1 MPGKRPAASGY
12 ARIAQA
18 EEEEEERPYSDNED
32 DPFTDSRNPLSSPGA
47 QYAPIQPGRRESIRQ
62 AYGDSPARPG
72 QRKRTNSGVDI
83 KAINARLERW
93 ADEIKDRFTRRR
105 VKGKSSEQEHL
116 EIHHSVFQAPDW
128 IRPATK
134 EVLER
139 GHEADGDRMSK
150 LEFDDLVEAVRTA
163 IELGT
168 HPTLIAQGSSGS
180 YFART
185 SGGKV
190 VGVFKPKD
198 EEPYASKNPKWTKWI
213 HRNLFP
219 FAFGRA
225 MLIPNLSYVS
235 EAAAYVL
242 DCQLRTN
249 LVPYTDVIGLS
260 SKSFHYDWIDRRAF
274 YRKKR
279 PFPEKLGSFQVFLKG
294 YKGATEFFR
303 EHPWP
308 DHQNNFQ
315 DLPSQKRQRKPWDN
329 SCRPGRASAA
339 PGATGEYDSDDEE
352 EGMSGSQ
359 NRAANE
365 YWSPELQQSFRE
377 ELEKLVI
384 LDYVMRNTD
393 RGTDNWMIRI
403 DKEKNRA
410 TIVKEPPQ
418 KNGDGYNR
426 RNESMT
432 PVPDA
437 NGDDSSIP
445 RIGAID
451 NSLSWPWKHPD
462 AWRSYPFGWLFMP
475 VSLIGRP
482 FSEKTKR
489 HFLPLLT
496 SKEWWSDTQVK
507 LRRCFELDADFQE
520 KMFARQMAVM
530 KGQAFNVVE
539 TLKTS
544 DHGPLELTRR
554 NRVLVWDD
562 LVDIPVAVPL
572 PRASE
577 EMRRRTAALNAADAS
592 RNAQGLS
599 ESDRTLDEEEEMD
612 ISYAHPDISS
622 ASVPTGD
629 LLAGVSRNKDNLF
642 NNSRQNSS
650 QDIHRPEVQEVLKQH
665 LTPGKE
671 ATISPFSLHSA
682 AVGTRPGAY
691 RSRTGLHRMSHDL
704 PRPMPWQNASSPAHP
719 RSRRFSFNFSSRRA
733 SLGFDDDGD
742 LGYAAAATQE
752 SSMRKVIVE
761 RLEVVKSKAPV
772 FSWC

>member
-18 EEEEEERPYSDNED
+18 EEEEEEEEERQFSDNED
-32 DPFTDSRNPLSSPGA
+32 DPFNDTRNTLASSDA
-47 QYAPIQPGRRESIRQ
+47 QYAYVQPNRRGSIRHSH
-62 AYGDSPARPG
+62 GENNARPL
-72 QRKRTNSGVDI
+72 RKRTNSGVDI
-83 KAINARLERW
+83 KAINARLEKW

-116 EIHHSVFQAPDW
+116 EIYHSVFQAPDW
-128 IRPATK
+128 VRPVTK
-134 EVLER
+134 EVLENAY
-139 GHEADGDRMSK
+139 EADGERMSK

-163 IELGT
+163 IELGV

-308 DHQNNFQ
+308 DYQNSLQ
-315 DLPSQKRQRKPWDN
+315 DQPSQKRQKKRWDN
-329 SCRPGRASAA
+329 SCRPGRASTA
-339 PGATGEYDSDDEE
+339 PVVAGDYDSDDEE
-352 EGMSGSQ
+352 EGMSGGQ

-365 YWSPELQQSFRE
+365 YWSQELQQSFRE

-403 DKEKNRA
+403 DKDKNRA

-418 KNGDGYNR
+418 KTGNGYSR

-432 PVPDA
+432 PTPDA
-437 NGDDSSIP
+437 NGGDGSIP

-482 FSEKTKR
+482 FSEKTKH

-539 TLKTS
+539 TLKTA
-544 DHGPLELTRR
+544 DHGPLELTRC

-572 PRASE
+572 HRASE
-577 EMRRRTAALNAADAS
+577 EMRRRTANRNAADAAKH
-592 RNAQGLS
+592 AQGLAPS
-599 ESDRTLDEEEEMD
+599 GRSFEEEEMD
-612 ISYAHPDISS
+612 ISHAHCNAFS
-622 ASVPTGD
+622 ASVPNRD
-629 LLAGVSRNKDNLF
+629 LLVGVSSNSDNLF
-642 NNSRQNSS
+642 NQSRHNSTH
-650 QDIHRPEVQEVLKQH
+650 DIHHSEAQEV
-665 LTPGKE
+665 PKE
-671 ATISPFSLHSA
+671 NILP
-682 AVGTRPGAY
+682 VKERVRPGTY
-691 RSRTGLHRMSHDL
+691 RSATGSGRMSHDL
-704 PRPMPWQNASSPAHP
+704 PRSMPWQNTSSAAQP

-733 SLGFDDDGD
+733 SLDDDGD
-742 LGYAAAATQE
+742 LGFAAATTQE

-761 RLEVVKSKAPV
+761 RLEVVKSKTPV

>member
-12 ARIAQA
+12 ARIAQVEEE

-32 DPFTDSRNPLSSPGA
+32 DPFSDSRKPLSSPGA
-47 QYAPIQPGRRESIRQ
+47 QYASIQPTRRDVIRSSV
-62 AYGDSPARPG
+62 GNTPTRPG
-72 QRKRTNSGVDI
+72 HRKRTNSGVDI

-93 ADEIKDRFTRRR
+93 ADEIKDRFTRGRR
-105 VKGKSSEQEHL
+105 VKGKSHEQEHL
-116 EIHHSVFQAPDW
+116 EIYHSVFQPPDW

-134 EVLER
+134 EVIEN
-139 GHEADGDRMSK
+139 EYEDDGDRMSK
-150 LEFDDLVEAVRTA
+150 QEFDDMVDSVRTA
-163 IELGT
+163 IELGV

-198 EEPYASKNPKWTKWI
+198 EEPYASKNPKWSKWV

-249 LVPYTDVIGLS
+249 LVPYTDVVGLS

-294 YKGATEFFR
+294 FKGATEFFR

-308 DHQNNFQ
+308 DQQNSFQ
-315 DLPSQKRQRKPWDN
+315 DLPSQSQQKKRWDN
-329 SCRPGRASAA
+329 SCRPTRASTA
-339 PGATGEYDSDDEE
+339 PVSSGDYDSDDEA

-359 NRAANE
+359 SRTAKE

-403 DKEKNRA
+403 DKQTNKA
-410 TIVKEPPQ
+410 TIVKEPPR
-418 KNGDGYNR
+418 NTGDGYNR
-426 RNESMT
+426 RIESMT
-432 PVPDA
+432 PTPEIGGG
-437 NGDDSSIP
+437 GDGAVP

-475 VSLIGRP
+475 VAMIGRP
-482 FSEKTKR
+482 FSEKTKQ

-496 SKEWWSDTQVK
+496 SKEWWTDTQVK
-507 LRRCFELDADFQE
+507 LRKCFELDADFQE

-577 EMRRRTAALNAADAS
+577 EMRRRAAAQNATNAS
-592 RNAQGLS
+592 RHGRS
-599 ESDRTLDEEEEMD
+599 HGEEEEMD
-612 ISYAHPDISS
+612 ISYAHPDASS
-622 ASVPTGD
+622 ASMPTGD
-629 LLAGVSRNKDNLF
+629 FLAGISRNKNNRF
-642 NNSRQNSS
+642 NHSRQRSS
-650 QDIHRPEVQEVLKQH
+650 QDIGRPEAQEVSKEGLLASEQG
-665 LTPGKE
+665 TSSPGLQSE
-671 ATISPFSLHSA
+671 
-682 AVGTRPGAY
+682 TRPGAL
-691 RSRTGLHRMSHDL
+691 RSNTGLHRMSHEQS
-704 PRPMPWQNASSPAHP
+704 RPMPWQNTSSSPIHT

-733 SLGFDDDGD
+733 SFGFDDDGD
-742 LGYAAAATQE
+742 LGFAAAATQE
-752 SSMRKVIVE
+752 GSMRKVIVE
-761 RLEVVKSKAPV
+761 RLEVVKSKKPV
-772 FSWC
+772 FDWC

>member
-18 EEEEEERPYSDNED
+18 EEEEEEEERPYSDNED
-32 DPFTDSRNPLSSPGA
+32 DPFSDSRNTLSSPGT
-47 QYAPIQPGRRESIRQ
+47 QYAAIQPNRREGMRHTH
-62 AYGDSPARPG
+62 DNTPTRPG
-72 QRKRTNSGVDI
+72 HRKRTNSGVDI

-116 EIHHSVFQAPDW
+116 EIYHSVFNPPDW

-134 EVLER
+134 DVMENGYED
-139 GHEADGDRMSK
+139 DGDRMSK
-150 LEFDDLVEAVRTA
+150 LEFDDLVEAVRVA
-163 IELGT
+163 IEQGV

-198 EEPYASKNPKWTKWI
+198 EEPYASKNPKWSKWV

-249 LVPYTDVIGLS
+249 LVPYTDVVGLS

-294 YKGATEFFR
+294 FKGATEFFR

-308 DHQNNFQ
+308 DQQNSFQ
-315 DLPSQKRQRKPWDN
+315 DLPSQTRQKKRWDN
-329 SCRPGRASAA
+329 SCRPGRSSTAPVAA
-339 PGATGEYDSDDEE
+339 GDYDSDDEA
-352 EGMSGSQ
+352 EGMSRSQ
-359 NRAANE
+359 TRAAKE

-393 RGTDNWMIRI
+393 RGTDNWMIRV
-403 DKEKNRA
+403 DKETNRA
-410 TIVKEPPQ
+410 TIVKEPPR
-418 KNGDGYNR
+418 KDGDGYSR

-432 PVPDA
+432 PTPDM
-437 NGDDSSIP
+437 NGGGDGAVP

-507 LRRCFELDADFQE
+507 LRKCFELDADFQE

-577 EMRRRTAALNAADAS
+577 EMRRRTAALNAADAG
-592 RNAQGLS
+592 RHAQGLS
-599 ESDRTLDEEEEMD
+599 TSGRTLDEEEEMD
-612 ISYAHPDISS
+612 ISYAHPDASS
-622 ASVPTGD
+622 ASMPNNE
-629 LLAGVSRNKDNLF
+629 LLGMSRNKGNRF
-642 NNSRQNSS
+642 NHSRQRSS
-650 QDIHRPEVQEVLKQH
+650 HDIGRPEVQEITDENL
-665 LTPGKE
+665 LPGKE
-671 ATISPFSLHSA
+671 GTGLRSA
-682 AVGTRPGAY
+682 DNRPGAY
-691 RSRTGLHRMSHDL
+691 RSNTGLHRMSHDQ
-704 PRPMPWQNASSPAHP
+704 PRSMPWQNSSPAQH
-719 RSRRFSFNFSSRRA
+719 RGRRFSFNFSSRRA

-742 LGYAAAATQE
+742 LGFAAAATQE
-752 SSMRKVIVE
+752 GSMRKVIVE
-761 RLEVVKSKAPV
+761 RLEVVKSKTPV